1 VTASP
6 PAVGLLVNPSAN
18 HGKAAPLVVPVLE
31 RLRTSGVSVR
41 LLRAADPTAA
51 VAAVAAAVSGDDRV
65 SAVLCVGGDG
75 TVHQAVQALAGT
87 DIPLGFIP
95 AGTGN
100 DMANTFG
107 APPDPVDA
115 ADAAAAALLAGA
127 TRRIDLARLTGPDG
141 ERCWWSGVLAAGFDS
156 AVNER
161 ANRMRWPA
169 GPRRYDLALVA
180 ETLRLAPR
188 TFRLT
193 LDGEEQLIP
202 ATLVAVGNI
211 PVYGGGMRICPDAD
225 PSDGI
230 LDVTVVGPMGRWEL
244 LRVSPRVYEG
254 THVKHPA
261 VRTYRAKRIRLVC
274 AGVVA
279 YADGERL
286 SPLPVTVECE
296 PGALSVLDPTKVG
309 KSARQVEKPP

>member
-1 VTASP
+1 MTAS
-6 PAVGLLVNPSAN
+6 PAVGLLVNPAAN
-18 HGKAAPLVVPVLE
+18 HGRAAPLVVPVLE
-31 RLRTSGVSVR
+31 RLRAAGLTVR

-51 VAAVAAAVSGDDRV
+51 VAAAAAAVSTDGDDRV
-65 SAVLCVGGDG
+65 SALLTIGGDG

-87 DIPLGFIP
+87 DVPLGFIP

-100 DMANTFG
+100 DMATTFG
-107 APPDPVDA
+107 APTDPVDA
-115 ADAAAAALLAGA
+115 ADAAAAALRAGA

-141 ERCWWSGVLAAGFDS
+141 ESCWWSGVLAAGFDS

-169 GPRRYDLALVA
+169 GPRRYDVALVA

-193 LDGEEQLIP
+193 MDGEEQLIP

-211 PVYGGGMRICPDAD
+211 PVYGGGMRICPTAD

-230 LDVTVVGPMGRWEL
+230 FDITVVGPMGRWEL

-254 THVKHPA
+254 THVEHPA
-261 VRTYRAKRIRLVC
+261 VRTYRAKRVKLVC

-296 PGALSVLDPTKVG
+296 PAALAVLDLAG
-309 KSARQVEKPP
+309 KRA